1 MFPGRQAFEAWK
13 KATRRPRTAIQVL
26 VACVVRQVFCTGPDL
41 WGSFGR
47 APGLG
52 TPASSMH
59 PGRACTLV
67 RPHSA
72 HPSRAFPATW
82 WARPRA
88 PRRAALPAAGAVR
101 RDLGL
106 RLRALAFRASRELCA
121 SRTPRL
127 GDSPGVPRP
136 PFPAARGPFSAPRR
150 GVPADPRSQLP
161 ASNARGGPGD
171 DATPAH
177 SPRGAV
183 GASHTETLAR
193 RAGEPPRAASATDP
207 RGPAVCLAGGHARA
221 KVGTEA
227 NIFAHF
233 WPAPRARSS

>member
-13 KATRRPRTAIQVL
+13 RATRRPRTAIKVL
-26 VACVVRQVFCTGPDL
+26 VACVVPPVLSQGPDV

-47 APGLG
+47 APGMG

-72 HPSRAFPATW
+72 HPSRALPATW

-88 PRRAALPAAGAVR
+88 PRRGALPAAGAVR

-106 RLRALAFRASRELCA
+106 RLRALAFRACRELCA
-121 SRTPRL
+121 SRTPRI
-127 GDSPGVPRP
+127 GSSPGVPRP

-150 GVPADPRSQLP
+150 CVPADPRSQ
-161 ASNARGGPGD
+161 
-171 DATPAH
+171 
-177 SPRGAV
+177 
-183 GASHTETLAR
+183 
-193 RAGEPPRAASATDP
+193 
-207 RGPAVCLAGGHARA
+207 
-221 KVGTEA
+221 
-227 NIFAHF
+227 
-233 WPAPRARSS
+233 